1 MAVQEPYVKVYTY
14 DYSQISPRV
23 IDDLNIG
30 LCVNTQT
37 GPLGPEK
44 VSSLGKFIER
54 YLTNNKL
61 TATDDITVKS
71 AAKILQFAPVFITRA
86 FGSRVLPGMT
96 NNGDTFFTD
105 TEYNY
110 FNKSYQIK
118 LDKKVNAKYFIGIQ
132 YTDGDKEV
140 RYLLH
145 EGSIPSYTSETRL
158 VWDKLGD
165 GVPNTLRI
173 DTDKKPFNGS
183 FFEFLKEANDYS
195 DSSVNLKN
203 KMYINKNGD
212 YISITMEPGYKI
224 IDYPKFVENFSV
236 NITETKRVGFSNE
249 KKSATLSNEDYVY
262 INGATYYIGDGND
275 NIEYQGKQV
284 NILPYTGN
292 FKQNGSDKTTYDK
305 FFNNIDPK
313 AFMIYVKNEIVKNDS
328 IKFIKSTGGF
338 EIKLDFKNTNLIHR
352 LDLVSDDEAF
362 LEKIGKNYDHA
373 TSVDGKIAVKL
384 DNPDLIVPDKFGI
397 IIKSYLKESDTSRKL
412 VKFTMLHN
420 GYSNNEI
427 NDFKKNV
434 IEDDKEYKFD
444 INYTSKV
451 PFAIYNV
458 GSSIKTLEMFV
469 YRLHEWVHLEYSNGS
484 RGDINSI
491 KSLHSSMMDGHDF
504 SEITST
510 CTFNNDDDFTISFN
524 ANELNSVNYLI
535 NDSNASY
542 NFINED
548 EGIIYYYT
556 MTDTDINED
565 SARINNFY
573 VKVYTGDKKLNQDGQ
588 AISKRC
594 LDDYLNDPD
603 AKGLIGTGDDEDIGS
618 CPYDL
623 DYDNKYVFYV
633 GRYTTSDPDEEL
645 IKLSNVGLTFNQ
657 FLKRFRTEVAA
668 RFKVSYS
675 EMGVTFFDY
684 DGVRCYDIMI
694 GSRTG
699 IDNNYVY
706 LVRDVDSN
714 GKAVTDDMRYTDYSL
729 IKRTNTFGIVS
740 KFCNKDKICSFSY
753 ERKDNDPELYSLT
766 LSRKNDPTVYTISMY
781 PDKLNESGISAYYT
795 NVNKNSDYYQIIGLN
810 EEVEPAES
818 FTSLMWGNEVPVI
831 EPDASDYVTGFDR
844 YRKFNGYYYDF
855 FFDGGFV
862 SPVLASALNNLGQDL
877 YSQALITLQ
886 DVYDPAQ
893 VIDYRNNTGI
903 DHWEGKCAVP
913 LTIDTTIGSFLTY
926 TSPMLG
932 YLERIYLNKN
942 TGKEFAPV
950 FGITNGVC
958 NYTPKYTY
966 EEVEEEREKLLNS
979 QINTVI
985 WDEARQL
992 AYFNLDLTMQKSDT
1006 TLSDGNCVRMINA
1019 SAHICDYNMQQFIG
1033 QFNTVD
1039 TRRVVTST
1047 LEYALEQR
1055 LMTNQAY
1062 TPVEVKVVCNETN
1075 NTNEIIERRE
1085 LVVDVYFRL
1094 QNGIRYIHV
1103 YQRVYSIGTDLSSV
1117 VQ

>member
-132 YTDGDKEV
+132 YTDDKGAETK
-140 RYLLH
+140 YLLYQG
-145 EGSIPSYTSETRL
+145 EDAPDFTSETRL
-158 VWDKLGD
+158 VWNELGSYNP
-165 GVPNTLRI
+165 VQV
-173 DTDKKPFNGS
+173 DTDKAFSGS
-183 FFEFLKEANDYS
+183 FFEFLKKVNDNS
-195 DSSVNLKN
+195 NVRN
-203 KMYINKNGD
+203 KMYINKTGD
-212 YISITMEPGYKI
+212 YISVTMEPGYKI
-224 IDYPKFVENFSV
+224 IDYPKFVENFSANV
-236 NITETKRVGFSNE
+236 TETKRIGFISSTILDTN
-249 KKSATLSNEDYVY
+249 KITKDDYLY

-275 NIEYQGKQV
+275 NVEYQGKQV
-284 NILPYTGN
+284 NITPYTGN
-292 FKQNGSDKTTYDK
+292 YLQGSINHTNY
-305 FFNNIDPK
+305 FNNIDPR
-313 AFMIYVKNEIVKNDS
+313 AFMIYLKNEIVKNDS
-328 IKFIKSTGGF
+328 IKFVKSTGGF
-338 EIKLDFKNTNLIHR
+338 EITIDPNNSLTHR
-352 LDLVSDDEAF
+352 LDLVSTDEEF
-362 LEKIGKNYDHA
+362 IEKIGKDYNYA
-373 TSVDGKIAVKL
+373 TSDSNGSIIVKL

-397 IIKSYLKESDTSRKL
+397 VIKSYKEVSGEYKL
-412 VKFTMLHN
+412 VKFTMMHN
-420 GYSNNEI
+420 GYSSNEI
-427 NDFKKNV
+427 NALKKFITIGDVNHDLEE
-434 IEDDKEYKFD
+434 IDTDKAPD
-444 INYTSKV
+444 
-451 PFAIYNV
+451 AIYNI

-469 YRLHEWVHLEYSNGS
+469 YRLYEWVTRYDEK
-484 RGDINSI
+484 RTDINN
-491 KSLHSSMMDGHDF
+491 LHSKGTYDF
-504 SEITST
+504 SGISGKCKFDE
-510 CTFNNDDDFTISFN
+510 NDEYTISYTS
-524 ANELNSVNYLI
+524 NELNSVNYLI
-535 NDSNASY
+535 NNSSVQK
-542 NFINED
+542 NFIDEN
-548 EGIIYYYT
+548 EGIIYYYS
-556 MTDTDINED
+556 MTDTAINED

-573 VKVYTGDKKLNQDGQ
+573 VKVYTGDKQLNSSGNVQFKDMSLDKLKDNE
-588 AISKRC
+588 
-594 LDDYLNDPD
+594 
-603 AKGLIGTGDDEDIGS
+603 LIGPNGEDVGS
-618 CPYDL
+618 CPYVL

-675 EMGVTFFDY
+675 DMGVTFFDY
-684 DGVRCYDIMI
+684 DGVRCYDVII
-694 GSRTG
+694 NSRTG
-699 IDNNYVY
+699 TQNNYVY
-706 LVRDVDSN
+706 MVREDSN
-714 GKAVTDDMRYTDYSL
+714 GNKIKDDMRYTDYSL

-855 FFDGGFV
+855 FFDGGYV